1 MRLNTP
7 LKISL
12 FLSFII
18 ILFTIICSYIIDES
32 SLFWYV
38 VLFSVIFILIYF
50 FLKRLFF
57 FEKIRIIYKNI
68 YKFKGTP
75 NLSQMNIE
83 KVEQEAEEW
92 ADAKEE
98 ELNAYKQDQGYR
110 REFLGNVSHELKTPI
125 FNIQGY
131 VQTLLDGGLE
141 DQNINL
147 KYLQRANK
155 SIDRMINIVEDLEVI
170 SRLETE
176 QSQLD
181 LQSFNIVRL
190 AHEATEALELKADEM
205 NIKLKVVNECKTN
218 FAVGDRDKI
227 QQVFINL
234 LSNSIKYGKKGG
246 KTIIRFCNMDNN
258 MLIEVSDDGIGIE
271 QDSLDR
277 LFERFYRVD
286 KNRSREIGGTGLGL
300 AIVKHI
306 LEGHNQT
313 INVRSTKDVG
323 STFSFILEKGE

>member
-1 MRLNTP
+1 ML
-7 LKISL
+7 
-12 FLSFII
+12 
-18 ILFTIICSYIIDES
+18 Y
-32 SLFWYV
+32 
-38 VLFSVIFILIYF
+38 FSVTFILIYF
-50 FLKRLFF
+50 FLKGLF

-68 YKFKGTP
+68 YKFKGTS

-92 ADAKEE
+92 ANAKEE

-131 VQTLLDGGLE
+131 VQTLLDGGLA

-147 KYLQRANK
+147 KYLERTNK
-155 SIDRMINIVEDLEVI
+155 SVDRMINIVEDLEVI

-176 QSQLD
+176 QSPLD
-181 LQSFNIVRL
+181 FRSFNIVQL
-190 AHEATEALELKADEM
+190 ANEATEALELKANEM
-205 NIKLKVVNECKTN
+205 NIKLKVVNECQTN

-234 LSNSIKYGKKGG
+234 LSNSIKYGKEGG
-246 KTIIRFCNMDNN
+246 ETIIRFCNMDNN
-258 MLIEVSDDGIGIE
+258 MLIEVSDNGIGIE
-271 QDSLDR
+271 EDSLDR

-323 STFSFILEKGE
+323 STFSFILEKGK

>member
-1 MRLNTP
+1 
-7 LKISL
+7 
-12 FLSFII
+12 
-18 ILFTIICSYIIDES
+18 
-32 SLFWYV
+32 
-38 VLFSVIFILIYF
+38 
-50 FLKRLFF
+50 
-57 FEKIRIIYKNI
+57 
-68 YKFKGTP
+68 
-75 NLSQMNIE
+75 MNIE

>member
-18 ILFTIICSYIIDES
+18 ILFTIICSSIIEES

-38 VLFSVIFILIYF
+38 VLFSVTFILIYF
-50 FLKRLFF
+50 FLKGLF

-68 YKFKGTP
+68 YKFKGTS

-92 ADAKEE
+92 ANAREE

-131 VQTLLDGGLE
+131 VQTLLDGGLA
-141 DQNINL
+141 DKNINL
-147 KYLQRANK
+147 KYLERTNK
-155 SIDRMINIVEDLEVI
+155 SVDRMINIVEDLEVI

-176 QSQLD
+176 QSPLD
-181 LQSFNIVRL
+181 FRSFNIVQL
-190 AHEATEALELKADEM
+190 ANEATEALELKANEM
-205 NIKLKVVNECKTN
+205 NIKLKVVNECQTN

-234 LSNSIKYGKKGG
+234 LSNSIKYGKEGG
-246 KTIIRFCNMDNN
+246 ETIIRFCNMDNN
-258 MLIEVSDDGIGIE
+258 MLIEVSDNGIGIE
-271 QDSLDR
+271 EDSLDR

-313 INVRSTKDVG
+313 INVRSTKDLG
-323 STFSFILEKGE
+323 STFSFILEKGK

>member
-18 ILFTIICSYIIDES
+18 ILFTIICSYIVDES

-38 VLFSVIFILIYF
+38 VLFSVTFILIYF
-50 FLKRLFF
+50 FLKGLF

-68 YKFKGTP
+68 YKFKGTS

-147 KYLQRANK
+147 KY
-155 SIDRMINIVEDLEVI
+155 
-170 SRLETE
+170 
-176 QSQLD
+176 
-181 LQSFNIVRL
+181 
-190 AHEATEALELKADEM
+190 
-205 NIKLKVVNECKTN
+205 KL
-218 FAVGDRDKI
+218 
-227 QQVFINL
+227 
-234 LSNSIKYGKKGG
+234 
-246 KTIIRFCNMDNN
+246 
-258 MLIEVSDDGIGIE
+258 
-271 QDSLDR
+271 
-277 LFERFYRVD
+277 
-286 KNRSREIGGTGLGL
+286 
-300 AIVKHI
+300 
-306 LEGHNQT
+306 
-313 INVRSTKDVG
+313 
-323 STFSFILEKGE
+323 